1 MESGKVIRFDP
12 GPPPG
17 LAHPVSPTGRALMR
31 QRWDDVSFLHW
42 DVDSDAAQSLLPPG
56 LDVDTHDG
64 RAWVGLVP
72 FQMRGIAPIGLPAI
86 PYLGTFP
93 ETNVRTY
100 VKTSDGSRGVW
111 FSSLESSRLLPVA
124 VARAAY
130 ALPYFHASMH
140 IERKGRTI
148 RYSSLRRWPG
158 PRGVGGTVTIEVGPR
173 LERNGAL
180 EDFLTSR
187 WRLYTTR
194 RGRLYSAEVRHEPWP
209 LHQASALHFDT
220 SLLRAAG
227 FPEPAAA
234 PHVLYSPRVHVEAF
248 APTPIHERYAEVT
261 Q

>member
-1 MESGKVIRFDP
+1 MEGGKVISFDP
-12 GPPPG
+12 GVRPG
-17 LAHPVSPTGRALMR
+17 STRPDGPGPRALMR

-42 DVDSDAAQSLLPPG
+42 DVDPTTAQSLLPPG

-72 FQMRGIAPIGLPAI
+72 FQMRGIAPVGLPSV

-100 VKTSDGSRGVW
+100 VKTRDGRRGVW

-124 VARAAY
+124 VARAVY

-140 IERKGRTI
+140 IERQGRTI

-158 PRGVGGTVTIEVGPR
+158 PRGVGGTVTVEVGAPLEEVGP
-173 LERNGAL
+173 LE
-180 EDFLTSR
+180 EFLTSR
-187 WRLYTTR
+187 WRLFTVR
-194 RGRLYSAEVRHEPWP
+194 RGRLYTAEVRHEPWP
-209 LHQASALHFDT
+209 LHRASARHFDT
-220 SLLRAAG
+220 SLIRAAG
-227 FPEPAAA
+227 FPEPSGP
-234 PHVLYSPRVHVEAF
+234 PHVLYSPRVHVRAF
-248 APTPIHERYAEVT
+248 APVSSLDAYIEVR